1 MFNNLNISSH
11 YSLPK
16 RCVKPNFLEKL
27 QGNSGKYFEF
37 QRTLKITVSLDL
49 LLAAMKT

>member
-16 RCVKPNFLEKL
+16 RCVKANLEKL
-27 QGNSGKYFEF
+27 QGNRGKYFDF

-49 LLAAMKT
+49 LLVAMKT